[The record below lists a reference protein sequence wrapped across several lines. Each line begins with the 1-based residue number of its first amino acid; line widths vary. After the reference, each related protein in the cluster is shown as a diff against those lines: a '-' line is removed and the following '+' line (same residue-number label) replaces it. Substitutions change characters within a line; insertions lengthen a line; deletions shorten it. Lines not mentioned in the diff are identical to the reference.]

1 MLTNFEKLDL
11 HFPKYFV
18 KRIKD
23 VRTASGSDR
32 VPIPRFDHRIRSP
45 VAIAPGSDQKSPNFP
60 SADFVTT
67 IHEHV
72 SSEIA
77 FGRGQRQ
84 KATAQKERKA
94 MSEFESEVKKAE
106 KELEQG
112 LVPVGGD
119 PFANQDEFL
128 GDIKM
133 QAQEYG
139 QKFQDAASK
148 AKDFAS
154 EKFAYAEEKFKEL
167 KTKDPKELVE
177 DAKEFAR
184 QKPGQTILISAAI
197 GLVIGFLLKG
207 RK

>member
-1 MLTNFEKLDL
+1 
-11 HFPKYFV
+11 
-18 KRIKD
+18 
-23 VRTASGSDR
+23 
-32 VPIPRFDHRIRSP
+32 
-45 VAIAPGSDQKSPNFP
+45 
-60 SADFVTT
+60 
-67 IHEHV
+67 
-72 SSEIA
+72 
-77 FGRGQRQ
+77 
-84 KATAQKERKA
+84 

-112 LVPVGGD
+112 LVPVAND

-139 QKFQDAASK
+139 QKVQDAASK